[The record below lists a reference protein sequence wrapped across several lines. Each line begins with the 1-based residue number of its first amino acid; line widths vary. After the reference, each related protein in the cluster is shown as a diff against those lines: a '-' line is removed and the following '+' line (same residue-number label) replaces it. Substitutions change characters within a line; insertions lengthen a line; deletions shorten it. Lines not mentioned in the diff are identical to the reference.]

1 MLLTTNKPSRII
13 SRCKLDKCG
22 SVRKNRRKS
31 FSVFR
36 CAITKRMQ
44 KYSAENKFGRRIKR
58 DNPMLGVDNT
68 PEYVSSD
75 IQKRY
80 SKRANLLYLLRSKI
94 ADRISMITSG
104 VTEYRN
110 RSINTLLYDR
120 GNKHRINRL
129 FTGIKFG
136 FYSTDKSGIPCLAV
150 I

>member
-22 SVRKNRRKS
+22 SARKNRRKS

-94 ADRISMITSG
+94 SDRISMIKSG
-104 VTEYRN
+104 IKEYRN
-110 RSINTLLYDR
+110 RSINSLLYNR
-120 GNKHRINRL
+120 GNKRRINRL
-129 FTGIKFG
+129 FTGAEFD
-136 FYSTDKSGIPCLAV
+136 FYSTDRSSISSLSFA
-150 I
+150 